1 MKLTTFVFALSVLW
15 PPALAQRPPA
25 TQLKKLEPL
34 IGNWQVS
41 GTLKPTADGEDI
53 PWTAQQS
60 YRWVLRG
67 HFLKEEMIVNLGD
80 AMPAFASIS
89 FTGWDDETQGYV
101 SFQVSNDGNLA
112 SVETFVADDD
122 TILTA
127 RTRLR
132 EGQLVVERGVTKL
145 GDGTYRFETQA
156 AIGDGPFFTLL
167 QGSARRTAA
176 AGSALEVEASA
187 SMAPPAPEM
196 AVLGKMSGE
205 YRFGP
210 PEVENPWGTAT
221 VRLIFGG
228 TVQVHQFRGAQEETV
243 GLRYIA
249 WSPADNCY
257 NAISFVGN
265 GESSKTQ
272 LRQVDDRTFVDDG
285 RFVRADQP
293 TFWRLFL
300 TCDAQGSLAQ
310 MGIDSS
316 VGTEEAQR
324 LQSVR
329 FRKTR

>member
-1 MKLTTFVFALSVLW
+1 MKLTTFVFALSVLC

-101 SFQVSNDGNLA
+101 SFQVSNDGELA
-112 SVETFVADDD
+112 SVETFVPDDD

-176 AGSALEVEASA
+176 AGSALAVEASA

-196 AVLGKMSGE
+196 AVLGTMSGE

-228 TVQVHQFRGAQEETV
+228 TVQVHQFRTI
-243 GLRYIA
+243 LRYTA

-257 NAISFVGN
+257 NAIMLVGN

-272 LRQVDDRTFVDDG
+272 LRQVDDRTFVGDG
-285 RFVRADQP
+285 GFMRADQP
-293 TFWRLFL
+293 TFVRLVW
-300 TCDAQGSLAQ
+300 TCNAQGSLAQ
-310 MGIDSS
+310 MEGYMS
-316 VGTEEAQR
+316 VGAEEAQR
-324 LQSVR
+324 SSYT
-329 FRKTR
+329 FRKIR